1 MAPEAPRGPGLAAEL
16 SPLRRRRQGPAV
28 AVTEDHS
35 LSAPRLGSGGRKSQ
49 RKLPVGGPRP
59 RLADNG
65 RLSGPP
71 EAERGLSGVS
81 PWRTQSQQSK
91 A

>member
-1 MAPEAPRGPGLAAEL
+1 MAPEAPRGPGLATEL
-16 SPLRRRRQGPAV
+16 SPLRHRRQGPAV

-35 LSAPRLGSGGRKSQ
+35 LSVPRLSSGGRKSQ
-49 RKLPVGGPRP
+49 RKLPAGGPRP
-59 RLADNG
+59 WLADNG